1 MDALNTHADF
11 LVPCFFLASMESW
24 LLESSHVTSYIL
36 VALLL
41 LSSGF
46 GAPIPEDIPLLV
58 GGWLCTLGQARLVVM
73 IPLAW
78 IFVLGGDCV
87 LYFLGRRYGHHV
99 PRLPGLRIVL
109 TEKRLNRAERFF
121 DQHGGKTLFFVRF
134 LAAVRAA
141 TWFAAG
147 ALKIPF
153 WKFIAYDGAA
163 ALIFGPGLV
172 LLGWY
177 LGPESDEIGR
187 YVRWSQMILTLL
199 ALLLVFGFL
208 ISYLLRQ
215 RRAVQVPSAGKA
227 RETTV

>member
-1 MDALNTHADF
+1 MMDVLFAHADIAAPC
-11 LVPCFFLASMESW
+11 LVLASVESL

-41 LSSGF
+41 LSSGV
-46 GAPIPEDIPLLV
+46 GAPIPEDIPLLI
-58 GGWLCTLGQARLVVM
+58 GGWLCLLGQARLAVM

-78 IFVLGGDCV
+78 FFVLAGDCV
-87 LYFLGRRYGHHV
+87 LYVLGRRYGHHV
-99 PRLPGLRIVL
+99 PKIPGLRIVL

-121 DQHGGKTLFFVRF
+121 EQHGGKTVFFVRF

-147 ALKIPF
+147 TLKIPF

-163 ALIFGPGLV
+163 ALIFAPGLV

-177 LGPESDEIGR
+177 LGPKSEQIGQ
-187 YVRWSQMILTLL
+187 YVRWAQTLLTLVV
-199 ALLLVFGFL
+199 LLVVIGVV
-208 ISYLLRQ
+208 SWQLLRHRKNQ
-215 RRAVQVPSAGKA
+215 VQTVRKAGDA
-227 RETTV
+227 PA